1 MRRDVLGGVEF
12 EALPLER
19 EDLGVRHG
27 LVRVSCVQAGC
38 GARCTRAG
46 GEDRGVYVKILW
58 AAAGLDD
65 IMQEI
70 DVLVGVC
77 LRPGP
82 ECTPA
87 WEKVLRAPFS

>member
-1 MRRDVLGGVEF
+1 M
-12 EALPLER
+12 
-19 EDLGVRHG
+19 
-27 LVRVSCVQAGC
+27 
-38 GARCTRAG
+38 
-46 GEDRGVYVKILW
+46 YVKILW